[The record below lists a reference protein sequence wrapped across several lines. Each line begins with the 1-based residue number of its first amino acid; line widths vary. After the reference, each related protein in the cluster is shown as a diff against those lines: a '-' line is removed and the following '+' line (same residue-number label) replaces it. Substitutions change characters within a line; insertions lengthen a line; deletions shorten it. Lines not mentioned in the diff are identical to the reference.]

1 MAVGLR
7 LHISEDHRSNKFYDN
22 LSSGSQLR
30 LADSQ
35 RCTFSFHLL
44 TTSSH
49 ILNIRTLKNNP
60 VQGTVAVGR
69 SPNQKINCIKCNTN
83 VHDHAHNSPP
93 LIMSTPSVHSHIIIP
108 RHVAVEQEQSVRLSR
123 HKKN

>member
-1 MAVGLR
+1 MEVGLR
-7 LHISEDHRSNKFYDN
+7 LHISENHRNNIFYN
-22 LSSGSQLR
+22 NPSSGSQLQ

-35 RCTFSFHLL
+35 RCSFSFQPL

-49 ILNIRTLKNNP
+49 ILNILTLKSKP
-60 VQGTVAVGR
+60 VQEKVTVGR

-93 LIMSTPSVHSHIIIP
+93 LFLTHKAHLSCPHPRSTLILSSHDM
-108 RHVAVEQEQSVRLSR
+108 
-123 HKKN
+123 